1 MVYPSLGNMASNAAF
16 VHGLFRR
23 SISFSLDNALD
34 RLGVNMGVCPPNM
47 GVAPPKFRSGVAAP
61 AVLPIVWEEGAGV
74 ESHRER
80 FRPPLSSATPPPDDT
95 RGVAP
100 YCVVTVCPD
109 AITGV
114 SSHFC

>member
-1 MVYPSLGNMASNAAF
+1 MVYPSLGNIASNAAT
-16 VHGLFRR
+16 VHGLFLR
-23 SISFSLDNALD
+23 SISFSFVSALD

-47 GVAPPKFRSGVAAP
+47 GVAPPKFKSGVAAP

-80 FRPPLSSATPPPDDT
+80 FRPPPPSAAIPVDDT

-100 YCVVTVCPD
+100 YCVCPE